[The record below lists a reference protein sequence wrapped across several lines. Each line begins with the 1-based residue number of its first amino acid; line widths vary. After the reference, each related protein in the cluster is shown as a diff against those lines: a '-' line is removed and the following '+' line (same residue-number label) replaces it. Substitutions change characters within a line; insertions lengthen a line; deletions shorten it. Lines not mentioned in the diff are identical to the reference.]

1 MRSPEPRKKTERILV
16 LDLDDWCQQFLS
28 SVIKMLGCEYTLVTS
43 VEEALKVL
51 SEEVFD
57 LLITDLKVP
66 ETPRLLD
73 DCRQRFPSLHFIL
86 MTPRRV
92 PTHYLVQYEQ
102 TEIVSKPLSLDE
114 IVRKIQQA
122 ILQKHRRQL
131 EEDLRR
137 LRQAAFRMLE

>member
-1 MRSPEPRKKTERILV
+1 MRSLEARKKPERILV

-57 LLITDLKVP
+57 LVITDLKVP

-73 DCRQRFPSLHFIL
+73 NCRQRFPCLHFIL

-92 PTHYLVQYEQ
+92 PTHYLIQYER

-114 IVRKIQQA
+114 IVRKIRQA